1 MTGSKRNIDA
11 YKERE
16 GYTYKGGGYATN
28 HAYSSGNSSREDRGT
43 EHLYLGEAVT
53 DTHGWV
59 FITNRTVTISNLE
72 NQFNKLSADWKKQTA
87 IYSNT
92 LHIIRNDN
100 YLDIIGMGKEA
111 LPLILKDL
119 EKEPE
124 HWFVALKAIAKENPV
139 PKESY
144 GDIEKMRFYWL
155 QWGKKNNI
163 I

>member
-16 GYTYKGGGYATN
+16 GYTSSSGSFMPH
-28 HAYSSGNSSREDRGT
+28 HAYSSKNSSEDRAT
-43 EHLYLGEAVT
+43 EHLYLGEALV
-53 DTHGWV
+53 DIHGWV
-59 FITNRTVTISNLE
+59 LINTRPNEISDLE
-72 NQFNKLSADWKKQTA
+72 KQFNKLASDWKKQTA

-100 YLDIIGMGKEA
+100 YLDIIGMGKDA
-111 LPLILKDL
+111 LPLILRDL
-119 EKEPE
+119 EKAPG
-124 HWFVALKAIAKENPV
+124 HWFVALKAIAKDNPV
-139 PKESY
+139 PKNAY
-144 GDIEKMRFYWL
+144 GNIDQMRFYWL